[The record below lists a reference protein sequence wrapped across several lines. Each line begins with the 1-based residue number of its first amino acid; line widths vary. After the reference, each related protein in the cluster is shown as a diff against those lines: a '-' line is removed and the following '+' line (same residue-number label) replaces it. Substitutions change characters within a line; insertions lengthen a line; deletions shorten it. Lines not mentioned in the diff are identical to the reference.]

1 MHVRRGVEPTTSL
14 KQYCEICSA
23 IMAQYATLT
32 VMRYQGTADRRPVTL
47 ITVSSAALSYV
58 FTFHLASI
66 TIVILNIT

>member
-1 MHVRRGVEPTTSL
+1 MHVRRGVESTTSL

-23 IMAQYATLT
+23 IIAQYATLT
-32 VMRYQGTADRRPVTL
+32 VMRYQGTADRRPVTV
-47 ITVSSAALSYV
+47 ITALLRVDV